1 MTTLSMVI
9 VAASMMLPMP
19 RMAPE
24 YPPTWR
30 MLVKIAQCEQP
41 GGGWKGIAWHQT
53 KNYSFY
59 GGMGMTQGNW
69 DSFKRKGQPKYMHKA
84 TIKEQ
89 LWGAHRLAMW
99 VKKEYGNPWLAWDC
113 YTKGNLK

>member
-1 MTTLSMVI
+1 
-9 VAASMMLPMP
+9 
-19 RMAPE
+19 
-24 YPPTWR
+24 
-30 MLVKIAQCEQP
+30 
-41 GGGWKGIAWHQT
+41 
-53 KNYSFY
+53 
-59 GGMGMTQGNW
+59 MTQGNW

-89 LWGAHRLAMW
+89 LWSAHRLAMW